1 MTIDRSPNP
10 LQLMVIE
17 ADPLLRLGLVT
28 GLSRFS
34 DLQVVEV
41 ETIAIALRLL
51 ADRRS
56 EVAIEVI
63 LLGLNPQ
70 TPVEVCRSLKSHAPI
85 LLVGAVS
92 QTVLLSAFEM
102 GVEGYCPQGSSVTEL
117 VLAIRRVAAG
127 ETVWNLV
134 PQSVVPPMISPLT
147 VLRQNMRSSGL
158 RQIEAAL
165 AQLTEDLRSSSL
177 SPVDRALLL
186 GQQRELKAAR
196 WLVKKLLPP
205 ADLGSLAASEI
216 PISRP
221 LPELTL
227 PDSTLQM
234 VPEAQV
240 ELVSAVTPRDWQAQL
255 FDRISAKLQS
265 SLENLTSKTLEI
277 DIFKPERKREL
288 FYSVLRQIEASLDE
302 LRFSQV
308 QADQLAEKQS
318 VILRDLWQA
327 VTTEFFGRYYTLR
340 SLRVTREGLCQQ
352 EIEVVP
358 ALLQEADAVQT
369 QILDRIP
376 LFLDLYN
383 FLLFQS
389 PLTIDHTIQP
399 ATSAEAIDR
408 ATDLLENLTI
418 QLANAVVQPLLN
430 RFSDVEAIKQ
440 NFYDRRLLSTREIE
454 RFRNDLSWRYRVDR
468 YLNEPKA
475 IFESRYSLLVF
486 TAQGIG
492 RLLVYTPRGEE
503 LEQLRGIRLGVT
515 LALETRDAIAPRLR
529 SAIAFVGSGVV
540 YLLTEVIGRGI
551 GLIGRGVVKGIG
563 NAWQDKRKEF

>member
-1 MTIDRSPNP
+1 MTLDRSPNP

-41 ETIAIALRLL
+41 ETVAIALRLL
-51 ADRRS
+51 ADRRRGM
-56 EVAIEVI
+56 AIEVI
-63 LLGLNPQ
+63 LLGLNRQ
-70 TPVEVCRSLKSHAPI
+70 TPVEVCESLKSQSAPI
-85 LLVGAVS
+85 LLLGSPSEAL
-92 QTVLLSAFEM
+92 LLSAFQM
-102 GVEGYCPQGSSVTEL
+102 GVEGYCPPGSSVTEL
-117 VLAIRRVAAG
+117 VQAIRRVAAG
-127 ETVWNLV
+127 QTVWNLEML
-134 PQSVVPPMISPLT
+134 QSVDPSRVSPLA
-147 VLRQNMRSSGL
+147 VMRQNVRSSGL

-165 AQLTEDLRSSSL
+165 AQLTAELQSSNL
-177 SPVDRALLL
+177 SPVDRALLR
-186 GQQRELKAAR
+186 GQQRELRAAK

-205 ADLGSLAASEI
+205 ADLGSLTALEI
-216 PISRP
+216 LPQP
-221 LPELTL
+221 LPE
-227 PDSTLQM
+227 STSQM
-234 VPEAQV
+234 APVAQGV
-240 ELVSAVTPRDWQAQL
+240 ESESAMTPRDWQAQL
-255 FDRISAKLQS
+255 FDRVSAKLQS
-265 SLENLTSKTLEI
+265 SLENLTSTPLEI

-288 FYSVLRQIEASLDE
+288 FYVVLRQIEASLDE

-308 QADQLAEKQS
+308 QCDQLVAKQP

-327 VTTEFFGRYYTLR
+327 VTIDFFGRYYTLQSR
-340 SLRVTREGLCQQ
+340 QQ
-352 EIEVVP
+352 AIEVVP
-358 ALLQEADAVQT
+358 ALLQASTVVQT

-389 PLTIDHTIQP
+389 SVTIDHTP
-399 ATSAEAIDR
+399 HSATSSEAIAR
-408 ATDLLENLTI
+408 VTDLLENLTI

-440 NFYDRRLLSTREIE
+440 NFYDRHLLSTREIE

-468 YLNEPKA
+468 YLNDPKA

-486 TAQGIG
+486 TAQGIEQL
-492 RLLVYTPRGEE
+492 RVYTPRGDE
-503 LEQLRGIRLGVT
+503 LEQLKGLRLGVT

-529 SAIAFVGSGVV
+529 SAIAFLGSGVV

-563 NAWQDKRKEF
+563 NAWQESKRKEF

>member
-1 MTIDRSPNP
+1 MTLDRSPNP

-34 DLQVVEV
+34 DLRVVEV
-41 ETIAIALRLL
+41 ETAAIALRLL
-51 ADRRS
+51 ADRRNGT
-56 EVAIEVI
+56 EMDVI
-63 LLGLNPQ
+63 LLGLNSQ
-70 TPVEVCRSLKSHAPI
+70 TPVEVCQSLKPYAPI
-85 LLVGAVS
+85 LLVGALS
-92 QTVLLSAFEM
+92 ETGLLSAFEM
-102 GVEGYCPQGSSVTEL
+102 GVEGYCPPGSSVTEL
-117 VLAIRRVAAG
+117 VQAIRRVAAG
-127 ETVWNLV
+127 ETAWNLELL
-134 PQSVVPPMISPLT
+134 QSAAPVIVSPLA
-147 VLRQNMRSSGL
+147 VLRQNTRSSGL

-165 AQLTEDLRSSSL
+165 AQLTEELRSSSL
-177 SPVDRALLL
+177 SPLNRALLM
-186 GQQRELKAAR
+186 GQRRELRAAK

-205 ADLGSLAASEI
+205 ADLGSLTASEM
-216 PISRP
+216 PILRSLPKLP
-221 LPELTL
+221 LPEPT
-227 PDSTLQM
+227 SQII
-234 VPEAQV
+234 PEAQT
-240 ELVSAVTPRDWQAQL
+240 EPISAMTPRDWQAQL
-255 FDRISAKLQS
+255 FDRVSAKLQS
-265 SLENLTSKTLEI
+265 SLVNLTSVPLEI
-277 DIFKPERKREL
+277 DIFKLERKREL

-308 QADQLAEKQS
+308 QSDQLVEKRS

-327 VTTEFFGRYYTLR
+327 VTTEFFGRYYTLQSR
-340 SLRVTREGLCQQ
+340 QQ

-358 ALLQEADAVQT
+358 ALLQSDAVQT

-383 FLLFQS
+383 FLLFQA
-389 PLTIDHTIQP
+389 PLTIDNTTHS
-399 ATSAEAIDR
+399 ATSSEAFDR

-468 YLNEPKA
+468 YLNDPKA
-475 IFESRYSLLVF
+475 MFESRYSLLVF
-486 TAQGIG
+486 TPQGIG
-492 RLLVYTPRGEE
+492 QLWVYTPRGEE
-503 LEQLRGIRLGVT
+503 LEHLSGIRLGVT

-551 GLIGRGVVKGIG
+551 GLIGRGIVKGIG